1 MGTNAGLYDTDF
13 YAWVQD
19 QAALL
24 AARRFEELDL
34 PHLVEELQLM
44 GNSERGEL
52 ANRLSVLLAHLLKL
66 QVAAERLPYVYD
78 RARYALRF
86 ETRYEVSALVTLIIG
101 ADARRD
107 RYRTSVVSP
116 SEGVAPRSGD
126 TTAALAG
133 VQLGYVGRRGGS
145 VAGLDYEGLILSIGA
160 GVRAIPVPFARAVG
174 RIDVAAGLAPRRTF
188 DVSFSGQQFF

>member
-1 MGTNAGLYDTDF
+1 MGINAGLYDTDF

-66 QVAAERLPYVYD
+66 QIAAERLPYVYD
-78 RARYALRF
+78 RAQRGWHLTCTEQR
-86 ETRYEVSALVTLIIG
+86 
-101 ADARRD
+101 
-107 RYRTSVVSP
+107 
-116 SEGVAPRSGD
+116 
-126 TTAALAG
+126 
-133 VQLGYVGRRGGS
+133 VQLKRLLRRNPSLRPS
-145 VAGLDYEGLILSIGA
+145 VSDELPDAYTIARLQVAIAL
-160 GVRAIPVPFARAVG
+160 GVDEASMPLTCAWTPEQVLEADFWPKG
-174 RIDVAAGLAPRRTF
+174 EPAP
-188 DVSFSGQQFF
+188 